1 MTGMIDIQKLF
12 DVPDTANED
21 RTRGT
26 EAVAAL
32 GTRGGM
38 SAYLA
43 PQAQRNARAGLGRML
58 GVDLRSEKEQIQEQ
72 LRQLGTPQTEAEHQA
87 YADLLDKLQTGAGLQ
102 YQMARAQE
110 NRRERQLQ
118 VNEGQLAAQEARD
131 EQSRIEGNERMRI
144 AAMTLV
150 RNLDNDKKPQIQ
162 RAGDKVVAVSY
173 DENNKPVVEEIYD
186 GTGSLSADKVAS
198 LTQAASLQYAD
209 NPEGF
214 AAITSNI
221 LSGNITDA
229 GDFDDYVTIP
239 DAPERGQM
247 LGTMR
252 TISKKNSDMSNEALT
267 TINRIDLATN
277 RLVAEGL
284 LNEDGSVNESL
295 RAAGGF
301 AGRTLDSFLNFTGQR
316 DEFSKIRT
324 AFSREKNQ
332 EIINSLPPGVASDRD
347 ISIFAAGFPPDDAP
361 LEEVAEYFAQARYVQ
376 KQLIDHARLA
386 DAHWAKQMDRGENA
400 SNAGLATAWQ
410 DFKQATE
417 RDYLGQEMTRIDN
430 LGLTPE
436 QTSAEKQQALAEFKE
451 KYGIL
456 PYRYR

>member
-1 MTGMIDIQKLF
+1 MAGMIDIQKLF
-12 DVPDTANED
+12 DVPDTATED
-21 RTRGT
+21 RTRGA

-38 SAYLA
+38 AAYLA
-43 PQAQRNARAGLGRML
+43 PQAQRNAAAGFGRML
-58 GVDLRSEKEQIQEQ
+58 GVDLRSEKEKIQEQ
-72 LRQLGTPQTEAEHQA
+72 LRQMGTPQTEAEHQA
-87 YADLLDKLQTGAGLQ
+87 YADLLDKLKTGAGLQ

-110 NRRERQLQ
+110 KRAERQLA
-118 VNEGQLAAQEARD
+118 VNEGQLQAQIARD
-131 EQSRIEGNERMRI
+131 EQSKLESNERMRI
-144 AAMTLV
+144 DAMTLV

-162 RAGDKVVAVSY
+162 RAGDRVVAVSF
-173 DENNKPVVEEIYD
+173 DEDNKPVVEEIYD
-186 GTGSLSADKVAS
+186 GSGSLNADQVAS
-198 LTQAASLQYAD
+198 LTQAASLKYAD

-229 GDFDDYVTIP
+229 GDFDDYVTLSE
-239 DAPERGQM
+239 APERGQM

-252 TISKKNSDMSNEALT
+252 TISEKNSDMSNDALASL
-267 TINRIDLATN
+267 NRIDIATN
-277 RLVAEGL
+277 RMVAEGL
-284 LNEDGSVNESL
+284 LNEDGSVNERL
-295 RAAGGF
+295 RTAGGF
-301 AGRTLDSFLNFTGQR
+301 AGRTLESFLNFTGQR
-316 DEFSKIRT
+316 DEFSKLRT
-324 AFSREKNQ
+324 AFAREKNQ

-347 ISIFAAGFPPDDAP
+347 ISIFAAGFPPEDAP
-361 LEEVAEYFAQARYVQ
+361 LEEVAEYFEQARYVQ
-376 KQLIDHARLA
+376 EQLIDHARLA

-417 RDYLGQEMTRIDN
+417 RDYLGQEMARIDG
-430 LGLTPE
+430 LELTPE
-436 QTSAEKQQALAEFKE
+436 QKSAEKQQALAEFKE